1 MNTRE
6 IAKTVSLLQEISL
19 LSVIIRLALSVL
31 IGGIIGTERGLR
43 NRPAGFMTYVLVCS
57 GSTLIMLTNQYISSI
72 IPGTDPTRLGA
83 QVVSGIGFLGAGTI
97 IVTRKDEIR
106 GLTTAAGLWVA
117 AGLGLA
123 VGVGFYVGSIVGCLF
138 IVFVLVSLKRIDIY
152 IKQHAKSMEVYLE
165 YDSSFSIRTL
175 SEFVEKQGFELF
187 DIQRGNVKSL
197 KKELGTL
204 IFSLGLLKRTNHQDV
219 LKSLYT
225 IKGVEYV
232 RELS

>member
-1 MNTRE
+1 ME
-6 IAKTVSLLQEISL
+6 I
-19 LSVIIRLALSVL
+19 
-31 IGGIIGTERGLR
+31 
-43 NRPAGFMTYVLVCS
+43 
-57 GSTLIMLTNQYISSI
+57 
-72 IPGTDPTRLGA
+72 
-83 QVVSGIGFLGAGTI
+83 
-97 IVTRKDEIR
+97 
-106 GLTTAAGLWVA
+106 
-117 AGLGLA
+117 
-123 VGVGFYVGSIVGCLF
+123 
-138 IVFVLVSLKRIDIY
+138 
-152 IKQHAKSMEVYLE
+152 YLE

-225 IKGVEYV
+225 IEGVEYV